1 MFLNLFK
8 PYFLSFYFSSQ
19 SNKKVLHPFTFLPF
33 QLNTNEG
40 NLNLFYLPK
49 NSEKKSVFSF
59 FEFFFL
65 VLKTHFRSSNHTKS
79 KSLFY
84 QINFVYKINPVQAT

>member
-1 MFLNLFK
+1 MILNLFK

-49 NSEKKSVFSF
+49 NSEKKVFSLF
-59 FEFFFL
+59 LKFFFSAENS
-65 VLKTHFRSSNHTKS
+65 F
-79 KSLFY
+79 
-84 QINFVYKINPVQAT
+84 